1 MFAEQLSAAVAGAK
15 SYSQFNQLSAALW
28 KAHASG
34 LLDDDAAQKAA
45 EAIQARKSLF
55 ALSYTTKNKKLTRG
69 LTKPFKQR
77 SRYRQQSI
85 ERRRRVA
92 MSGAV
97 PSRLSAAFTLS
108 ELAVLSVIA
117 RETKRQG
124 SCQLP
129 LDAIAAMAG
138 CCRSTVQNALR
149 QAISLGLISVKERR
163 RAGLKSLTNLI
174 SITCKEWRAWLRLG
188 GNRVQKSE
196 HHVNQLFNIPPIHN
210 LNTID
215 AKEFLID
222 NQVHVLFDY
231 SHNGNGRYSSGSK

>member
-1 MFAEQLSAAVAGAK
+1 MFAEQLSAAVAGART
-15 SYSQFNQLSAALW
+15 YSQFNQLSATLW

-34 LLDDDAAQKAA
+34 LIDDNAAQTAA
-45 EAIQARKSLF
+45 EALQARKSLF
-55 ALSYTTKNKKLTRG
+55 ALQYTTKKQTALSG
-69 LTKPFKQR
+69 LSKPFKR
-77 SRYRQQSI
+77 HSKDRQQSI

-97 PSRLSAAFTLS
+97 PSRLAAAFTLS

-129 LDAIAAMAG
+129 LDAVAAMAG
-138 CCRSTVQNALR
+138 CCRTTVQNALR
-149 QAISLGLISVKERR
+149 QAISLGLIRVRERR

-188 GNRVQKSE
+188 ADRVQNSE
-196 HHVNQLFNIPPIHN
+196 HHVKQLFNTNTFHN
-210 LNTID
+210 QNADRMLTSSSVPHMSN
-215 AKEFLID
+215 
-222 NQVHVLFDY
+222 Y
-231 SHNGNGRYSSGSK
+231 SHSLNGRYRSGYK